1 MQRAQADDL
10 LVVSYLFVENEE
22 NVLTIMEILLRILQF
37 HYLSSLYDQGISI
50 DEFFYLT
57 VLEDICNNAG
67 EEEKVSVWNMFI

>member
-10 LVVSYLFVENEE
+10 LAVSYLFVENEE